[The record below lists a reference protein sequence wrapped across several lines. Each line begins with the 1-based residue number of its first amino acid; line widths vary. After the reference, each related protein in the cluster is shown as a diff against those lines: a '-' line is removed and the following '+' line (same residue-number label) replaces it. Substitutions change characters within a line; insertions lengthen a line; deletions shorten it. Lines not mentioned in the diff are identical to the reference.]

1 MYVKSITLEG
11 FKSYGKRQE
20 IKGFDPEFN
29 AITGLNGSGK
39 SNILDAICFV
49 LGITNLTQV
58 RATSLQELVY
68 KNGQAGITKASVTIV
83 FDNRDRDSSPLGYD
97 QYHEISV
104 TRQVVMGGKNKY
116 LINGTNVQNK
126 RVQDLF
132 CSVQLNVNNP
142 HFLIMQGRITKVLN
156 MKPAEILS
164 MIEEA
169 AGTRMYENKKQI
181 AQKTIEKKEAKLK
194 ELNDV
199 INEEIT
205 PKIEKLKEQQKQY
218 LDYQRM
224 NRELDKLTKLYVAWK
239 YGKYLENVR
248 LNEEELSGLRQKIQG
263 IKDKIAGGKEE
274 VQKIESD
281 IEEIQKAR
289 DLATGSQLQEIETQL
304 REVEKSEAKTGA
316 QVKSL
321 DDTIKSETKKIKQLE
336 KNLKEDETALTVKK
350 KEQDQMAEIFGKLRE
365 ADQKDSEALDAARK
379 RFQAVSSGLLASED
393 GENATLQE
401 QLLVAKQEVAQATTE
416 KKQCEM
422 QRKHCTN
429 EHKQKQ
435 QDMLRTQKDYGKDE
449 VLFKAKQKE
458 VETLQSALQKL
469 GIEDGQLENMQEEK
483 RSLTDDIRKLQD
495 KIANFEDRNPQ
506 LAFKYRDPEPNF
518 NRNSVKGLVCMNLK
532 VKDAGMARALQVAGG
547 GRLFNVIVD
556 TEKTSKKI
564 LERGNLQK
572 RTTIIPLNQISA
584 HSLPQST
591 IHLAQQQVGKEN
603 VFPALS
609 LVEFDSELR
618 PAMEYVFGQTF
629 ICRDMDTAKKV
640 TFHPKIM
647 KKSVT
652 FDGDVMDPSG
662 TLSGGAAE
670 KGVPILS
677 LLAQFNADKAELKTK
692 SEILAKL
699 DANFKN
705 ISREAQKYREIKE
718 KLELAT
724 HELEMVKRKIEQ
736 TSHHQLKEEVEMLSK
751 NIEELKE
758 KEQKCQAI
766 INEGSKKITDLEN
779 KVKNAKAIQERELKS
794 AEDELKK
801 LTKKAENSKKN
812 WQQREQECETLD
824 LEVKELTKA
833 IETAKTNIENAQK
846 ELEELSQRKVTL
858 QSEFEEIKSKAQIL
872 RGDLKS
878 QKEIINAKNKEIQAA
893 VNRKEQLVKENEDLV
908 LELKKQ
914 DHAVTKKQE
923 EGSELKNAVADLE
936 TQYDWIERDKKFFG
950 VKGGAYDY
958 TDVDVQNMGKQ
969 ISKMEQQQ
977 KELGRNINTRAVNML
992 GREEDQYAELMRKKN
1007 VVEGDKTKIQEVI
1020 KELDEKKNVA
1030 LRKAWHQ
1037 VNKDFGSIFSSLLP
1051 GARASLTPSEGR
1063 DVLDGLEIR
1072 VGFGDTWKESL
1083 GELSGGQRSL
1093 VALSLILSMLL
1104 FKPAPIYILDEVDAA
1119 LDLSHTQNIGNMLK
1133 KHFKHSQFI
1142 IVSLK
1147 DGMFSN
1153 ANVLFRTQFIDGMST
1168 VSRHAQKGH

>member
-1 MYVKSITLEG
+1 MYVKTITLEG

-83 FDNRDRDSSPLGYD
+83 FDNSNRETSPLGYE
-97 QYHEISV
+97 QYNEISV

-169 AGTRMYENKKQI
+169 AGTRMYENKKQM
-181 AQKTIEKKEAKLK
+181 AQKTIEKKETKLK
-194 ELNDV
+194 ELNEV

-205 PKIEKLKEQQKQY
+205 PKIEKLKEEQKQY
-218 LDYQRM
+218 LEYQRV
-224 NRELDKLTKLYVAWK
+224 NRELEKLTKLYVSWK
-239 YGKYLENVR
+239 YGKYLNNVQSNQDDVVKVKQ
-248 LNEEELSGLRQKIQG
+248 LIEDTKGKIT
-263 IKDKIAGGKEE
+263 AGEEE
-274 VQKIESD
+274 VQKLD
-281 IEEIQKAR
+281 AQVEEMQKEKDEAAGAQLR
-289 DLATGSQLQEIETQL
+289 DLEARLKEAEKNEARAGAQLKSLIDTIN
-304 REVEKSEAKTGA
+304 SEA
-316 QVKSL
+316 
-321 DDTIKSETKKIKQLE
+321 KKIKQLE
-336 KNLKEDETALTVKK
+336 KNLKDDETALASKK
-350 KEQDQMAEIFGKLRE
+350 KEQEEMGDVFGKLRE
-365 ADQKDSEALDAARK
+365 TAERDTEALANARTHY
-379 RFQAVSSGLLASED
+379 QAVSSGMLANEE

-401 QLLVAKQEVAQATTE
+401 QLLAAKQEVAQAGTE
-416 KKQCEM
+416 KKQFVM
-422 QRKHCTN
+422 QRKHFES

-435 QDMLRTQKDYGKDE
+435 QEMLRTQKDYSKDE
-449 VLFKAKQKE
+449 VLLNKKQKE
-458 VETLQSALQKL
+458 VEALQTTLSKL
-469 GIEDGQLENMQEEK
+469 GIQEGQLENLQEERRVLHESVRRLK
-483 RSLTDDIRKLQD
+483 D
-495 KIANFEDRNPQ
+495 KVANFEDRNPQ
-506 LAFKYRDPEPNF
+506 LTFKYRDPEPNF
-518 NRNSVKGLVCMNLK
+518 NHSSVKGLVCMNLRLK
-532 VKDAGMARALQVAGG
+532 NPGMARALQVAGG

-556 TEKTSKKI
+556 TEKTGKKL

-572 RTTIIPLNQISA
+572 RTTFIPLNQISA
-584 HSLPQST
+584 RGLPNSVVQ
-591 IHLAQQQVGKEN
+591 LAQQVGGKEN

-609 LVEFDSELR
+609 LVEYDKELQ
-618 PAMEYVFGQTF
+618 PAMEFVFGQTF
-629 ICRDMDTAKKV
+629 ICRDMDIAKKV

-662 TLSGGAAE
+662 TLAGGAAE
-670 KGVPILS
+670 RGIPILQQ
-677 LLAQFNADKAELKTK
+677 LAQLNEDRAELKSK
-692 SEILAKL
+692 MDSLNKIEESLKH
-699 DANFKN
+699 
-705 ISREAQKYREIKE
+705 ISRDARTYNETKE
-718 KLELAT
+718 KLELAS
-724 HELEMVKRKIEQ
+724 HELEMVKKKLEQ
-736 TSHHQLKEEVEMLSK
+736 TTHHQYKEEVEKLAT
-751 NIEELKE
+751 NIEELKV
-758 KEQKCQAI
+758 KETKCDEI
-766 INEGSKKITDLEN
+766 VKEGAKKVSELEN
-779 KVKNAKAIQERELKS
+779 KVKNAKAILEKELKAAK
-794 AEDELKK
+794 AELDR
-801 LTKKAENSKKN
+801 LTKQCETSKEK
-812 WQQREQECETLD
+812 WQQREQECQTLD
-824 LEVKELTKA
+824 MEVTELIKS
-833 IETAKTNIENAQK
+833 IETAKSNLEIAQK
-846 ELEELSQRKVTL
+846 ELEEQQQKREELKTETEETKVTA
-858 QSEFEEIKSKAQIL
+858 QKVRSEVKNH
-872 RGDLKS
+872 
-878 QKEIINAKNKEIQAA
+878 KEVINAKSKEIQATLS
-893 VNRKEQLVKENEDLV
+893 RKEQLIKEKDDLLLEVKKFDHEVAKIEEQGLSI
-908 LELKKQ
+908 KQ
-914 DHAVTKKQE
+914 CI
-923 EGSELKNAVADLE
+923 ADLE
-936 TQYDWIERDKKFFG
+936 EQYDWIVRDKKFFG

-958 TDVDVQNMGKQ
+958 TGLDMNHMGKT
-969 ISKMEQQQ
+969 ISNMEQQQ
-977 KELGRNINTRAVNML
+977 KDVGRNINARAMNML
-992 GREEDQYAELMRKKN
+992 GREEEQYAELMRKKN
-1007 VVEGDKTKIQEVI
+1007 VVENDKTKIKEVI

-1051 GARASLTPSEGR
+1051 GARACLNPSEGK
-1063 DVLDGLEIR
+1063 DVLDGLEIK

-1147 DGMFSN
+1147 DGMFNN

-1168 VSRHAQKGH
+1168 VTRHAQRS